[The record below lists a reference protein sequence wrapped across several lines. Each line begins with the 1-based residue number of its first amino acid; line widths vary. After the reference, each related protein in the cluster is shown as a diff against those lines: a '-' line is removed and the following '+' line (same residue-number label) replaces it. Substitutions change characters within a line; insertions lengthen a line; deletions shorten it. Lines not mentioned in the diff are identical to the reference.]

1 MNNEFL
7 TVKAKAEKG
16 DATAQFNL
24 GLMYMNDLGVEKDYA
39 EAVKWYRKSAEQGNA
54 NAQNILGIM
63 YEKGNG
69 VEKDYVE
76 ALKWYNKAA
85 DQGLAAAQNIL
96 GIMYEKGNGVE
107 KDYVEALKWYNKAA
121 FSNLMLL
128 SQWKGPQRPELSE
141 TEPDAAKN
149 AADLKKLMSPQQVG
163 EAQKRTKELKALIE
177 AKNKSQ

>member
-1 MNNEFL
+1 LNNEFL

-85 DQGLAAAQNIL
+85 
-96 GIMYEKGNGVE
+96 
-107 KDYVEALKWYNKAA
+107 
-121 FSNLMLL
+121 FSNLM

>member
-39 EAVKWYRKSAEQGNA
+39 EAVKWY
-54 NAQNILGIM
+54 
-63 YEKGNG
+63 
-69 VEKDYVE
+69 
-76 ALKWYNKAA
+76 
-85 DQGLAAAQNIL
+85 
-96 GIMYEKGNGVE
+96 
-107 KDYVEALKWYNKAA
+107 NKAA
-121 FSNLMLL
+121 FSNLM

>member
-1 MNNEFL
+1 MYNEFL

-39 EAVKWYRKSAEQGNA
+39 EAAKWYRKSAEQGNA

-85 DQGLAAAQNIL
+85 
-96 GIMYEKGNGVE
+96 
-107 KDYVEALKWYNKAA
+107 
-121 FSNLMLL
+121 FSNLM

>member
-54 NAQNILGIM
+54 N
-63 YEKGNG
+63 
-69 VEKDYVE
+69 
-76 ALKWYNKAA
+76 
-85 DQGLAAAQNIL
+85 AQNIL

>member
-1 MNNEFL
+1 MLRTNLNNEFL

-54 NAQNILGIM
+54 N
-63 YEKGNG
+63 
-69 VEKDYVE
+69 
-76 ALKWYNKAA
+76 
-85 DQGLAAAQNIL
+85 AQNIL

>member
-85 DQGLAAAQNIL
+85 
-96 GIMYEKGNGVE
+96 
-107 KDYVEALKWYNKAA
+107 

-149 AADLKKLMSPQQVG
+149 AADLKKLMSPQQVA
-163 EAQKRTKELKALIE
+163 EVRKRTEEILKYFLE
-177 AKNKSQ
+177 AKTKSQ

>member
-85 DQGLAAAQNIL
+85 
-96 GIMYEKGNGVE
+96 
-107 KDYVEALKWYNKAA
+107 
-121 FSNLMLL
+121 FSNLM